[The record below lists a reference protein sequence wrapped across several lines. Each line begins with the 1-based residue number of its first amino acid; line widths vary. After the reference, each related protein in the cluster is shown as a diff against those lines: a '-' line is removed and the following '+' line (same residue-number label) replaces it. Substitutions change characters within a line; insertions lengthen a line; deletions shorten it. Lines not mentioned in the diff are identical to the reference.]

1 MAHRNKS
8 LTHSSSSKSLK
19 LESLEDR
26 RMLAVTLQDFQDAG
40 IGQQAIDAIN
50 SSQYVVSILADETLE
65 NVVAAIERTQTAPAG
80 ATVLSSVADLSQIT
94 AGTVNDPNIYLIQ
107 GDLTITENIDVPSN
121 VHIYVDGS
129 IFKQGAFTAP
139 GGVHSV
145 ENGEDAIFFLDNA
158 DNVKLIG
165 IDNALLHSNPDLSPA
180 APHATAV
187 YIGFDSD
194 NVEVDGFE
202 IANVWEG
209 VVARSGGLNID
220 NTVITNNYI
229 HDTVGRAIW
238 SIGTI
243 GLEAAHNFIENA
255 GVDGLDWDAFTD
267 SAIGYENVVIGAG
280 RWAGFVEEAAHDSYF
295 IRGLSLIV
303 DLGNP
308 NRGFMLGWADNGTTI
323 GVVNNSGQQTRDNY
337 FIDNVV
343 FDPGN
348 IPNSGGDYFA
358 KANSGG
364 KGQTYFWANRGFGAG
379 QSQNNFD
386 NAEWLDTIPT
396 AGGASNAVNGVQL
409 LADLDAK
416 YNPQGLDD
424 LAGDF
429 NSDGTVDGAD
439 LSQWESDYAVN
450 GNSDAD
456 NDGDSDGA
464 DFLAW
469 QVTFGNSEP
478 TGPVTLFSY
487 DTDFTAAEGFS
498 AGALQFQQG
507 WLGQNVN
514 GLPSVDPTGD
524 GSVTSDGAFLR
535 NLYNVGLTGSV
546 AGSDDGPGFGTG
558 DGEGAGFNE
567 GDVISIEQELQ
578 FTLAD
583 GTSNQALTFTGFRQN
598 FSTGGFDAAPTVGF
612 KMAYNPFSAES
623 SGSFKLFSNPARQGF
638 NGADNPFALI
648 VDGTAIGLDSQPT
661 GGTADLTSDNL
672 LFTYSAQLTNSASNE
687 WTTTELTITNLDSGF
702 SVSATVDNPM
712 ALETFTYTGTDAY
725 LASRWTD
732 SSASVTTDRISI
744 EYRGTPTLAAVES
757 ATTQDEDFTSAVG
770 VLAAF
775 AVEEPDEVTLVE
787 SSFDDSPEA
796 SWQGSADQLL
806 GASNSQPSSSEYD
819 ADSAVDEAFTELELS
834 LDIEAI

>member
-1 MAHRNKS
+1 MNTGNPSLKKS
-8 LTHSSSSKSLK
+8 SASRSLK

-50 SSQYVVSILADETLE
+50 DSQYVVSILGDETLE
-65 NVVAAIERTQTAPAG
+65 NVLAAIERTETAPAG

-94 AGTVNDPNIYLIQ
+94 AGTVNDPNVYLIQ
-107 GDLTITENIDVPSN
+107 GDLTITSNIEVPSN
-121 VHIYVDGS
+121 VHIYVEGS

-139 GGVHSV
+139 GGVHSA
-145 ENGEDAIFFLDNA
+145 ENGEDAIFFLDNS
-158 DNVKLIG
+158 DNVKLVG
-165 IDNALLHSNPDLSPA
+165 LNNALLHSNPDLSPG
-180 APHATAV
+180 APHATGV

-202 IANVWEG
+202 IADVWEG

-220 NTVITNNYI
+220 NTVIKNNYI

-238 SIGTI
+238 SLGTNN
-243 GLEAAHNFIENA
+243 LEAAHNFIENA

-280 RWAGFVEEAAHDSYF
+280 RWAGFVEEAAHESYF

-343 FDPGN
+343 FNPGN

-379 QSQNNFD
+379 QSQTNFD

-396 AGGASNAVNGVQL
+396 AGGAGNAINGVQL

-416 YNPQGLDD
+416 YNPQGLGDI
-424 LAGDF
+424 AGDF
-429 NSDGTVDGAD
+429 NGDGTVDGLD
-439 LSQWESDYAVN
+439 LTKWQADYAVN
-450 GNSDAD
+450 GGSDAD
-456 NDGDSDGA
+456 NDGESDGG

-469 QVTFGNSEP
+469 QLTFGNSEP

-507 WLGQNVN
+507 WVGQNASGV
-514 GLPSVDPTGD
+514 PSVDPSGD
-524 GSVTSDGAFLR
+524 GSVTSNGAFLR

-546 AGSDDGPGFGTG
+546 AGSDDGPGIGTG

-567 GDVISIEQELQ
+567 GDVILIEQELQ

-583 GTSNQALTFTGFRQN
+583 GTSNQALTLTGFRQN
-598 FSTGGFDAAPTVGF
+598 FSTGGFDAAPTAGF
-612 KMAYNPFSAES
+612 KVAYNPFSAES

-648 VDGTAIGLDSQPT
+648 VPGIDLGLDSQPA
-661 GGTADLTSDNL
+661 GGTADLVSDNL
-672 LFTYSAQLTNSASNE
+672 LFTYAAQLTNAAANE
-687 WTTTELTITNLDSGF
+687 WTTTELTLTNLDSGF
-702 SVSATVDNPM
+702 STSAAEDKPA

-732 SSASVTTDRISI
+732 SAASVTTDRISI
-744 EYRGTPTLAAVES
+744 AYQGTPTLGAAASGSNTEL
-757 ATTQDEDFTSAVG
+757 DLGSAVG
-770 VLAAF
+770 LLA
-775 AVEEPDEVTLVE
+775 ELT
-787 SSFDDSPEA
+787 EA
-796 SWQGSADQLL
+796 SDESEPVAAALAFSGEINAVPFTASAS
-806 GASNSQPSSSEYD
+806 ASTLSPQTSEQEFSD
-819 ADSAVDEAFTELELS
+819 EEAVDEAFGELPFS
-834 LDIEAI
+834 LEIEIA

>member
-1 MAHRNKS
+1 MKS
-8 LTHSSSSKSLK
+8 RKHMSVRSSWSRSPK
-19 LESLEDR
+19 LETLEDR

-50 SSQYVVSILADETLE
+50 NSQYVVSILADETLE
-65 NVVAAIERTQTAPAG
+65 NVLAAIERTQTAPAG
-80 ATVLSSVADLSQIT
+80 ATVLTSVADLSQIT

-107 GDLTITENIDVPSN
+107 GDLTITENIEVPSN

-129 IFKQGAFTAP
+129 IFKQGTFTAP

-165 IDNALLHSNPDLSPA
+165 INNALLHSNPDLSAA

-238 SIGTI
+238 SIGTNN
-243 GLEAAHNFIENA
+243 LEAAHNFIENA

-323 GVVNNSGQQTRDNY
+323 NVVNNSGQQTRNNY

-343 FDPGN
+343 FNPGN

-358 KANSGG
+358 KANTGG
-364 KGQTYFWANRGFGAG
+364 KGPTYFWANRGFGAG

-396 AGGASNAVNGVQL
+396 AGGAGNAVNGVQL

-416 YNPQGLDD
+416 YNLPGLDD

-429 NSDGTVDGAD
+429 NGDGTVDGAD
-439 LSQWESDYAVN
+439 LSQWAADYSAN

-456 NDGDSDGA
+456 ADGDSDGA
-464 DFLAW
+464 DYLAW
-469 QVTFGNSEP
+469 QITFGNSEP

-487 DTDFTAAEGFS
+487 DTDFSAAEGFS
-498 AGALQFQQG
+498 AGNLQFQNG
-507 WLGQNVN
+507 WLGQS
-514 GLPSVDPTGD
+514 GPSVDESGD
-524 GSVTSDGAFLR
+524 GTVSSSGAFLR
-535 NLYNVGLTGSV
+535 NLYNVGVTGSV
-546 AGSDDGPGFGTG
+546 AGSDDGPGIGTG
-558 DGEGAGFNE
+558 DGEGAGFSE

-578 FTLAD
+578 FTLND
-583 GTSNQALTFTGFRQN
+583 GTSNQALTLTGFRQN
-598 FSTGGFDAAPTVGF
+598 FSTGGFDASPTAGF

-623 SGSFKLFSNPARQGF
+623 SGSFKLFSNPSRQGF
-638 NGADNPFALI
+638 NGADNPFAII
-648 VDGTAIGLDSQPT
+648 VSGTDIGLDSQPT
-661 GGTADLTSDNL
+661 SGAADLVSDNL
-672 LFTYSAQLTNSASNE
+672 LFTYSAQLTNAATNE
-687 WTTTELTITNLDSGF
+687 WTTTELTLTNLDSAF
-702 SVSATVDNPM
+702 SVSAAVDKPA

-732 SSASVTTDRISI
+732 SAATVTTDRISI
-744 EYRGTPTLAAVES
+744 EYQGTPTLGAATAGAE
-757 ATTQDEDFTSAVG
+757 QREDFASAIG
-770 VLAAF
+770 VLAALSNDEP
-775 AVEEPDEVTLVE
+775 EESELFEDSV
-787 SSFDDSPEA
+787 SFSAEA
-796 SWQGSADQLL
+796 SLPSPDVRGSEADRLQNSPFDT
-806 GASNSQPSSSEYD
+806 GAEL
-819 ADSAVDEAFTELELS
+819 AVDEALTELELS
-834 LDIEAI
+834 LEIRGL